1 MPQFNLNDY
10 ETVEERIKRF
20 YKDNPDGRILTD
32 NITTLQDRQVGTWV
46 TKSYVYLTADDQA
59 KGLPKATG
67 LAFEI
72 DSSKGPQATSALEV
86 CETSSIGRA
95 LANANY
101 SGNKRASRTEME
113 KVARGKTPVAPA
125 KDWLAMAG
133 AMEGDLDGLRLL
145 YSEAKTANAPK
156 DTLDRIAEI
165 ANGSSGAEHPD
176 SKLDRN
182 TGVLE

>member
-1 MPQFNLNDY
+1 MPQFNLSDY

-125 KDWLAMAG
+125 KDWLVMAG
-133 AMEGDLDGLRLL
+133 SMEGDIDGLRLL

-156 DTLDRIAEI
+156 ETLDRIAEI
-165 ANGSSGAEHPD
+165 ANESSGNARPRG
-176 SKLDRN
+176 LDYGG

>member
-1 MPQFNLNDY
+1 MPQFNLQDY
-10 ETVEERIKRF
+10 ETVEERIKRW
-20 YKDNPDGRILTD
+20 YKDNPEGRIVTD

-46 TKSYVYLTADDQA
+46 TKSYVYLNADDQA
-59 KGLPKATG
+59 RGLPKATG

-113 KVARGKTPVAPA
+113 KVARGKTPVAPL
-125 KDWLAMAG
+125 KDWLVMAQSMG
-133 AMEGDLDGLRLL
+133 DDLDGLRLL

-156 DTLDRIAEI
+156 ETLDRIAEI
-165 ANGSSGAEHPD
+165 ANGSSGNEHSD
-176 SKLDRN
+176 SKPAGSS
-182 TGVLE
+182 GVSK

>member
-1 MPQFNLNDY
+1 MAHFNLGDY
-10 ETVEERIKRF
+10 ETVEERIKRW
-20 YKDNPDGRILTD
+20 YKDNPEGRIVTD

-46 TKSYVYLTADDQA
+46 TKSYVYLNADDQA

-113 KVARGKTPVAPA
+113 KVARGQTPVAPL
-125 KDWLAMAG
+125 KDWLIMAQS
-133 AMEGDLDGLRLL
+133 MGDDIDGLRLL

-156 DTLDRIAEI
+156 ETLDRIAEI
-165 ANGSSGAEHPD
+165 ANGSSGA
-176 SKLDRN
+176 KGTNGLDYGG